1 MPFTLAHPAAILPL
15 ARRLRGRTIFSALV
29 IGSLV
34 PDLPKVFPRL
44 GMPSDTHHLSGLV
57 AVCVPVGLVVYVLF
71 HALLARPLAT
81 LLPDGPHAR
90 LAPYL
95 HDPTRYTSTSLARV
109 AFSLFLGGL
118 THLLWDAFTHPGMA
132 VVDAFG
138 VLQEPWLQ
146 IGVLPYPG
154 YRVLQLAST
163 VLGLAVL
170 ARGSWRWLKQAP
182 ASEAAAPSAG
192 LDPWRAAMLGGVV
205 GTVLGFALHAGLA
218 RTVFSAGF
226 HGWTAGAAPAAIAA
240 VEGLVIAA
248 LVFSAAW
255 HAAAL
260 AARLRP
266 VRGDAP
272 R

>member
-1 MPFTLAHPAAILPL
+1 MPFTLAHPAAVLPL
-15 ARRLRGRTIFSALV
+15 ARRLRGRTVFSALV

-34 PDLPKVFPRL
+34 PDLPKLFPRL
-44 GMPSDTHHLSGLV
+44 GMPPDTHHFSALV

-81 LLPDGPHAR
+81 LLPDGPRAR

-95 HDPTRYTSTSLARV
+95 HDPARYTSTSLARV
-109 AFSLFLGGL
+109 AFSLFLGGV

-132 VVDAFG
+132 GVDAFA

-154 YRVLQLAST
+154 YRVLQAAST
-163 VLGLAVL
+163 ILGLGVL
-170 ARGSWRWLKQAP
+170 ARGSWRWLKQEP
-182 ASEAAAPSAG
+182 ASEAPAPVA
-192 LDPWRAAMLGGVV
+192 LDPWRAATLGGLV
-205 GTVLGFALHAGLA
+205 GIVLGFALHAGLA
-218 RTVFSAGF
+218 RTQFSAGF
-226 HGWTAGAAPAAIAA
+226 HGWTAGAQPAAVAA

-255 HAAAL
+255 HAAGL

-266 VRGDAP
+266 VRGGAS